1 MLATRPKISL
11 ESNFSFLS
19 NLSSRRFPMA
29 QVKCRIL
36 CIDDHEDTSEMLKLL
51 LAQEDY
57 EVMTAVTMQEAI
69 ELATSN
75 EFDLYVFDK
84 HLPDGSGLDL
94 CARLNEATPS
104 VPCIFYTGDAYD
116 IHKFEALAAGAD
128 DYVAKPDI
136 DGLIESVRKLLSER
150 ECAAAS

>member
-1 MLATRPKISL
+1 MPRA
-11 ESNFSFLS
+11 
-19 NLSSRRFPMA
+19 
-29 QVKCRIL
+29 KCRIL

-51 LAQEDY
+51 LVQEDY
-57 EVMTAVTMQEAI
+57 EVMTAVSMKEAI
-69 ELATSN
+69 QLATTQ

-84 HLPDGSGLDL
+84 QLPDGSGLEL
-94 CARLNEATPS
+94 CSTLIEVTTG

-116 IHKFEALAAGAD
+116 IHRFEALAAGAD

-136 DGLIESVRKLLSER
+136 DALIESVRKLLSER

>member
-1 MLATRPKISL
+1 MSPA
-11 ESNFSFLS
+11 
-19 NLSSRRFPMA
+19 
-29 QVKCRIL
+29 KCRIL

-57 EVMTAVTMQEAI
+57 EVTTAVTMREALQ
-69 ELATSN
+69 LATSKQ
-75 EFDLYVFDK
+75 FDLYVFDK

-94 CARLNEATPS
+94 CSKLIQATPG

-116 IHKFEALAAGAD
+116 IHRAEAMAAGAD

-150 ECAAAS
+150 ECAPAT

>member
-1 MLATRPKISL
+1 MPQA
-11 ESNFSFLS
+11 
-19 NLSSRRFPMA
+19 
-29 QVKCRIL
+29 KCRIL

-51 LAQEDY
+51 LIQEDY
-57 EVMTAVTMQEAI
+57 EVVTAVTMQEALR
-69 ELATSN
+69 LATSQ
-75 EFDLYVFDK
+75 EFDLYVLDR
-84 HLPDGSGLDL
+84 HLPDGSGLEL
-94 CARLNEATPS
+94 CAKLNEATPG

-116 IHKFEALAAGAD
+116 IHRLEAMAAGAD